1 MKKFQIKHISEIPLE
16 GTHDLPDSRKTL
28 ATSDDLITD
37 NVEAMTKGF
46 LKPGQIWDWHSH
58 FEHDELGV
66 VLSGNGKFYWEDEV
80 AEYKPE
86 DVIVIPA
93 GSKHKFEGG
102 GNSTSEFYFIRVK
115 V

>member
-1 MKKFQIKHISEIPLE
+1 MKKFQIKHIGDIPLE
-16 GTHDLPDSRKTL
+16 DTHDLPDSRKTL
-28 ATSDDLITD
+28 ATSDDLITN

-46 LKPGQIWDWHSH
+46 LKPGQVWDWHSH
-58 FEHDELGV
+58 DDYDELGV

-80 AEYKPE
+80 VDYKAE

-102 GNSTSEFYFIRVK
+102 GDLTSEFYFIRVK